1 MLSLSKISNS
11 GGAST
16 YFEID
21 DYYTKEEAKEIIKDS
36 TFWHGSLVDEL
47 SIKLDLYFYKIRF
60 A

>member
-36 TFWHGSLVDEL
+36 CSRRIIFPY
-47 SIKLDLYFYKIRF
+47 IKN
-60 A
+60 